1 MRTSL
6 FAAALALLGLV
17 IPAKAE
23 AIVVVRARA
32 FYHPVAVVAVA
43 AAVTAPVYY
52 APPPTTVV
60 VTSQPAPQP
69 AAPPLTTQLPLNTT
83 MWSLPSGCNTVASG
97 PQTFYICGQ
106 NWLKA
111 YPGVN
116 GSPTYYGVVAPP

>member
-6 FAAALALLGLV
+6 FAAALTLLGLAV
-17 IPAKAE
+17 PLEAE
-23 AIVVVRARA
+23 AFVVVRARA

-43 AAVTAPVYY
+43 AAVAAPVYY
-52 APPPTTVV
+52 PPTTVV

-69 AAPPLTTQLPLNTT
+69 AAPPLTTPLPLNTT

-97 PQTFYICGQ
+97 AQTFYICGP